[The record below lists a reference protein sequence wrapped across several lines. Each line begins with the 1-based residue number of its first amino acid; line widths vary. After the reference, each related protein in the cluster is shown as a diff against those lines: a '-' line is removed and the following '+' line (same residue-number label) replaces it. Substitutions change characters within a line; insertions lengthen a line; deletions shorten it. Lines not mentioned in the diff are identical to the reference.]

1 MYCCSSLSV
10 KTLILQICVPIRN
23 LKTFNFF
30 LLPKIIE
37 TLTNA
42 KFCFKT
48 SYIKKELVVEK
59 N

>member
-10 KTLILQICVPIRN
+10 KTFILQICVPIRN
-23 LKTFNFF
+23 LKSFNFF
-30 LLPKIIE
+30 FFPKIIE
-37 TLTNA
+37 TLTSA
-42 KFCFKT
+42 KFGFKT